1 MSLIFARFPPGQQR
15 PTVAWCGWLLT
26 LATLAPFGL
35 HAACLD
41 DQPEPPAPSLAAA
54 ATAATQAAPVSPR
67 VVLQTLVKDA
77 LARSNATGAS
87 RLLADAALQDV
98 DGAKANKQ
106 PQASLIAALTPAVG
120 AGADIHSAQ
129 VQARAGFTIGQTIYD
144 GGLSDHVVD
153 WRRQLAEAARLGV
166 LSIREQVTLSATS
179 LALERSRFRMQAMIY
194 GQNARKMGCLVEAL
208 QTIVNADKG
217 RTSELVQA
225 RKQLQQAELMQVQA
239 QSQAR
244 AAEARL
250 RRIVGDGLPGTEG
263 MSTLLLS
270 VPELTLALQ
279 AAERAFDITQL
290 DANAAGLRDIAR
302 VVEASNQPQLSW
314 NVTGN
319 AMLGV
324 GGGNPRNTAVTAALT
339 LSVPLLNP
347 AIQHS
352 MQSTRMRAEAALLQR
367 GEALEQ
373 RRQRIVD
380 VHEQANAAFERVRRV
395 ALVLRDS
402 DQLRNFTLQQWQQ
415 LGRRSLF
422 DVIAAE
428 NDHYALRVQYVNAL
442 TDGQQMNAMLTS
454 LGIGLSAWLQ

>member
-1 MSLIFARFPPGQQR
+1 MPLIPARFAPRLHR
-15 PTVAWCGWLLT
+15 PTVSWRGWT
-26 LATLAPFGL
+26 LAVAALAPFGL

-41 DQPEPPAPSLAAA
+41 DQPEPAAPSLAAA
-54 ATAATQAAPVSPR
+54 AAAAAQTAPASPR
-67 VVLQTLVKDA
+67 TVLQTLVKDA
-77 LARSNATGAS
+77 LVRSNATGAS

-98 DGAKANKQ
+98 EGAKANKQ
-106 PQASLIAALTPAVG
+106 PQASLVATLTPAFG
-120 AGADIHSAQ
+120 AGTDTHSAQ
-129 VQARAGFTIGQTIYD
+129 VQARAGFTIGQTIYN
-144 GGLSDHVVD
+144 GGLSDFVVD
-153 WRRQLAEAARLGV
+153 WRRQMAEAARLGV
-166 LSIREQVTLSATS
+166 LSTGEQVTLSTTS

-208 QTIVNADKG
+208 QTIVNVDKG
-217 RTSELVQA
+217 RNSELVQA
-225 RKQLQQAELMQVQA
+225 RKQLQLAELMQVQV

-270 VPELTLALQ
+270 VPELTLTLQ
-279 AAERAFDITQL
+279 AAERAFDIAQL

-302 VVEASNQPQLSW
+302 AVEASNKPQLSW

-319 AMLGV
+319 AMLGA

-339 LSVPLLNP
+339 LSMPLLNP

-352 MQSTRMRAEAALLQR
+352 MQSARMRAEAALLQR

-454 LGIGLSAWLQ
+454 LGSGLTVWLQ